1 MRLAQFTGES
11 SPKPELRSDI
21 ARFDKSVLQVKVFL
35 ILQYYFNIQSKLAG
49 LSDVKLSPMEIFQ
62 SSSMECLFLPA
73 RLPDIE
79 PIFQVLDEMSGSM
92 TVFRQQV
99 VTFVEAKLS
108 TPGPGLTVQLTELQN
123 FLSTLVPDVN
133 KFLESCRAFNQ
144 VDPQRRFLG
153 FF

>member
-1 MRLAQFTGES
+1 
-11 SPKPELRSDI
+11 
-21 ARFDKSVLQVKVFL
+21 
-35 ILQYYFNIQSKLAG
+35 
-49 LSDVKLSPMEIFQ
+49 
-62 SSSMECLFLPA
+62 
-73 RLPDIE
+73 
-79 PIFQVLDEMSGSM
+79 M

-144 VDPQRRFLG
+144 VDLERRFFG